1 MSPEAPR
8 PDKVFYPPEQWGG
21 HHFDDTCGA
30 IDVSNA
36 GLLLSLGEYI
46 TNKKLLISAGQL
58 INKYLTNPN
67 HIPIR
72 TFKYGEQFDA
82 TIYPHGTIIRYELAK
97 ISQKLNQE
105 PTQAKNIFWGVVM
118 EDRVGEETGT
128 SIVSYKQ
135 DDMVKNRT
143 NPLNGIQLEPV
154 INIGVTD
161 HQRESDRGNTV
172 FQSLERVDW
181 LQRMSLGMGISIA
194 MPHKARVVFHYQPVA
209 A

>member
-1 MSPEAPR
+1 M
-8 PDKVFYPPEQWGG
+8 
-21 HHFDDTCGA
+21 
-30 IDVSNA
+30 
-36 GLLLSLGEYI
+36 SLGEYI

-58 INKYLTNPN
+58 INKYLTSPN
-67 HIPIR
+67 HISIR

-82 TIYPHGTIIRYELAK
+82 TIYPHGTIIRYELTK
-97 ISQKLNQE
+97 ISYKLDQKPKQS
-105 PTQAKNIFWGVVM
+105 KNIFWGVIM

-135 DDMVKNRT
+135 DDMLKNRI

-161 HQRESDRGNTV
+161 HQRESDGENTI

-181 LQRMSLGMGISIA
+181 LQRMSLGMGISVA
-194 MPHKARVVFHYQPVA
+194 MPTKARVVFHHQPVA

>member
-1 MSPEAPR
+1 MSPEAR
-8 PDKVFYPPEQWGG
+8 PDIVFPSPEQWGG
-21 HHFDDTCGA
+21 HHFDDTCGSSD
-30 IDVSNA
+30 ISNTS
-36 GLLLSLGEYI
+36 LLLGLGEYI
-46 TNKKLLISAGQL
+46 TNKKLLISARQL

-72 TFKYGEQFDA
+72 SFKYGEVFDGS
-82 TIYPHGTIIRYELAK
+82 IYPHGTIIRYELAK
-97 ISQKLNQE
+97 ISYKLGQE
-105 PTQAKNIFWGVVM
+105 PEQSKDIFWGVVM
-118 EDRVGEETGT
+118 EDTMGEEKIA

-135 DDMVKNRT
+135 DDMVKNRANLLSGT
-143 NPLNGIQLEPV
+143 QLDPV

-194 MPHKARVVFHYQPVA
+194 MPHKARVVFHHQPVA